1 MPSNYLKAPFN
12 INSLSLKIEV
22 SKMNEGVAKEF
33 LSLRKMEVERR
44 VDSFLTAGTETAT
57 LLNLRVLICSR
68 LKSEAV
74 DSQEY

>member
-1 MPSNYLKAPFN
+1 
-12 INSLSLKIEV
+12 
-22 SKMNEGVAKEF
+22 MNEGVAKEF